1 MTAPEANIT
10 KIFLT
15 ADQLLA
21 DSYKLAAQ
29 IIDSGFRPD
38 IIVGVWRGGT
48 PVGIAV
54 QEVFEVC
61 GLHCDH
67 IAIRTA
73 AYTGINRMADE
84 VRVLGLDYLIETAEA
99 EHKLLILDDVFDSGR
114 SVGAIIRELHAQ
126 ARKNCPQDIRVGTVY
141 FKPSKNRTS
150 RVPDFYVHQ
159 TEEWLVFPHELD
171 GLSDAEMLANK
182 PLGAELLALKARYKA
197 AS

>member
-1 MTAPEANIT
+1 MTAPEADIP

-21 DSYKLAAQ
+21 DSYRLAEQ

-54 QEVFEVC
+54 QEVFELC

-99 EHKLLILDDVFDSGR
+99 EHKLLLLDDVFDSGR
-114 SVGAIIRELHAQ
+114 SIGAILRELQRQ

-141 FKPSKNRTS
+141 FKPSKNRTN
-150 RVPDFYVHQ
+150 RVPDYFVHK
-159 TEEWLVFPHELD
+159 TEDWLVFPHELD
-171 GLSDAEMLANK
+171 GLSEGEIRGQK
-182 PLGAELLALKARYKA
+182 PLGDALLALRSRCRA